1 MVSALAIKRIALVVV
16 CAAAA
21 VPLAAEPASERARP
35 INEYLMDE
43 AAEVALAISAAP
55 PKVGAEADVY
65 VLRATGYARVRE
77 GTNGFTCVVQRG
89 WSSPLMARVG
99 PDFFTPKLR
108 APICYNPSASRTIFQ
123 EYLRRTELAI
133 AGKTADEMRTAIL
146 QEIGAGKLR
155 PPVIPAMAYML
166 SAGQWIGAKVEHWHP
181 HVMLYL
187 PFADTS
193 AIGGDHG
200 LESGLP
206 QPFDHMGSSFATFVM
221 EAKDFVPVKK

>member
-1 MVSALAIKRIALVVV
+1 MMKYFAFALACL
-16 CAAAA
+16 AAAA
-21 VPLAAEPASERARP
+21 PLSAEPASERARP
-35 INEYLMDE
+35 IAEYLMEE

-55 PKVGAEADVY
+55 PKVGAEATVY
-65 VLRATGYARVRE
+65 VLRATGHQKVRD
-77 GTNGFTCVVQRG
+77 GSNGFTCVVQRG

-108 APICYNPSASRTIFQ
+108 APICYNPSASRTIFP

-133 AGKTADEMRTAIL
+133 ARKTADEMRSAIL
-146 QEIGAGKLR
+146 QEIGAGTLR

-166 SAGQWIGAKVEHWHP
+166 SAGQWIGTKVEHWHP

-187 PFADTS
+187 PFADAS
-193 AIGGDHG
+193 AIGGEHG

-206 QPFDHMGSSFATFVM
+206 LPFDHMGSSFATFVM
-221 EAKDFVPVKK
+221 QAKDFVPVNR